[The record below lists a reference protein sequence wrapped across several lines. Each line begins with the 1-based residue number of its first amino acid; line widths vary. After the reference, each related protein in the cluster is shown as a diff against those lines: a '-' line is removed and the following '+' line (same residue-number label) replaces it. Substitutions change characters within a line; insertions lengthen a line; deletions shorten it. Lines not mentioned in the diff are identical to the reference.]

1 MKKPKL
7 RELKEAITS
16 LFSKPYTTKFPFEP
30 HKPSKRF
37 RGKPKFDEEKCVG
50 CGACAQVCPSNAIEV
65 KDIIEEKKRILIHH
79 PDKCIYCGQCEI
91 NCITDGGIKL
101 TDQFDISYFKPEE
114 VIDKVEH
121 EIVLCENCGSVIGT
135 KKHILWVAN
144 KLGNLAYSQPILLS
158 AIQEK
163 LGIVSEY
170 EEKVIPPIQ
179 RTDILKIIC
188 PKCRRIAFIS
198 DEKIKEKK

>member
-101 TDQFDISYFKPEE
+101 TDQFD
-114 VIDKVEH
+114 
-121 EIVLCENCGSVIGT
+121 
-135 KKHILWVAN
+135 
-144 KLGNLAYSQPILLS
+144 
-158 AIQEK
+158 
-163 LGIVSEY
+163 
-170 EEKVIPPIQ
+170 
-179 RTDILKIIC
+179 
-188 PKCRRIAFIS
+188 
-198 DEKIKEKK
+198 